1 MLLQTMN
8 DPRLQLVTVTLVNI
22 DRELEYANV
31 FVSTVGD
38 EARRR
43 EVMQVLK
50 NAKGFIRRELA
61 KRVELRRAPEVIFHW
76 DPSPEKAEHIAD
88 LLDQIK
94 TETPVAP
101 AAAVTPL
108 ETPAPAAEVPPHAG
122 TPASPEA
129 GAPPR

>member
-101 AAAVTPL
+101 AAAV
-108 ETPAPAAEVPPHAG
+108 PPYAG
-122 TPASPEA
+122 APASPEA
-129 GAPPR
+129 GAPHDDDN